1 MSVLPSDYRSG
12 AIEDDADQPAAP
24 SSAKDRLVGTTFAT
38 LAGVAMA
45 GWLYLIAKALWASLG
60 WLVF

>member
-12 AIEDDADQPAAP
+12 AIDDDADQTGA
-24 SSAKDRLVGTTFAT
+24 SSSLKDRLVGTTFAT

-45 GWLYLIAKALWASLG
+45 GWLYLIAKALWACIG
-60 WLVF
+60 WLAF

>member
-12 AIEDDADQPAAP
+12 TIEDDVDQSAA
-24 SSAKDRLVGTTFAT
+24 SSSPKERLVGTTFAT

-45 GWLYLIAKALWASLG
+45 GWLYLIAKAVWASIG